1 MSETEP
7 LTENTAQDAPSPTAG
22 PIAGAPSTAGLSPEA
37 RALLA
42 ELNMSP
48 PSGDA
53 TAMQAEAIDGTSVPR
68 AAATQVQRGD
78 GLVLAPHQDAHA
90 AAFADLLDHIE
101 DSDGDMHVDE
111 KSALA
116 AVARF
121 ERQKQMPPQP
131 SDMSD
136 DLMLQADDADDTPD
150 EVDTGVTLGADFDA
164 SINADFAA
172 LEAGGD
178 DAPPATDDDG
188 PNNLN
193 ADNFDADD
201 FDADDFDADDFDAD
215 DFDLDLEDEKPSL
228 MARLTGR
235 GGSAV
240 RRLVGFKDAS
250 SAYDAQSGASLLP
263 YTIIRAVVLVLVAAV
278 PPLVNL
284 VVIQPQ
290 ISDNNRKLTQ
300 IRSFEAKSQED
311 KKVADE
317 LAKKIARVQKSSKR
331 RIAGLMPES
340 EAQNLVNRYLEAL
353 QQFEVDLLAY
363 NVSSDVQRKVI
374 AGEEVQDATIVE
386 MELVS
391 RYDIYTDIRKIFVEQ
406 ANNII
411 IVDEAFEAQ
420 PDSLKLRV
428 NAKFMLPTYRKYDS
442 ELDTVVEKEEEEKK

>member
-7 LTENTAQDAPSPTAG
+7 LTENRAQDAPSPTAG

-53 TAMQAEAIDGTSVPR
+53 MAVQAEAIDGTSVPR

-111 KSALA
+111 KAALA

-136 DLMLQADDADDTPD
+136 DLMLQADDSDDTPD
-150 EVDTGVTLGADFDA
+150 GVDTGVTLGADFDA

-188 PNNLN
+188 PDNLN
-193 ADNFDADD
+193 ADN

-228 MARLTGR
+228 LARLTGR

-331 RIAGLMPES
+331 RIVGLMPES